1 MCRAHPDVQEEM
13 SKIANRTGSIRLFQH
28 RAAELQNE
36 GYSDEEVLWLLDLT
50 TRITVRMRE
59 EANRSKEQRLRRLR
73 NQLSA
78 MDEQQQ

>member
-13 SKIANRTGSIRLFQH
+13 AKIANRTGSIRLFQH

-50 TRITVRMRE
+50 TRVTVRMRE
-59 EANRSKEQRLRRLR
+59 EANRSEEQRLRRLR

-78 MDEQQQ
+78 MDAQQQ